1 MAENTELNNRQ
12 DIAEI
17 SAEPAYK
24 PQVSRKQRIIGK
36 IKQLFS
42 RKPKVDVVGKEISR
56 KNQMKTLEGKPMNYD
71 EAQAK
76 LFEDRLAESRQDYQA
91 ILNELVQDMKP
102 EKVKIFQDKF
112 EQTDP
117 VLMKTL
123 TLYLLDKYNFGTAQR
138 NIQIKNI
145 NRELT
150 NQAYKKGE
158 ESGKDHL
165 PMVDLAEKS
174 AKVALYKNLNS
185 SFDGQLRQRFEGK
198 EDKRAEVAFANQDLN
213 IALKAEPLF
222 FQPKPESEKMEPFIF
237 NNKSDNDFL
246 QTVTSGEVS
255 KKNNN

>member
-1 MAENTELNNRQ
+1 MAENTELNNSQNIVER
-12 DIAEI
+12 
-17 SAEPAYK
+17 SAEPVNE
-24 PQVSRKQRIIGK
+24 PQISRKQRIIGK

-42 RKPKVDVVGKEISR
+42 RKPKVDVLGKEISR
-56 KNQMKTLEGKPMNYD
+56 KNQLKTLEGQPMNYD
-71 EAQAK
+71 QAQAK

-91 ILNELVQDMKP
+91 ILNELIQDMKP
-102 EKVKIFQDKF
+102 EKAQIFQDKF
-112 EQTDP
+112 DQTDP

-150 NQAYKKGE
+150 NQSYKKGE

-185 SFDGQLRQRFEGK
+185 SFDIQLRAMMDGK
-198 EDKRAEVAFANQDLN
+198 DDKRADVAFANKDLN
-213 IALKAEPLF
+213 IALRTEPLF
-222 FQPKPESEKMEPFIF
+222 VKPKPESEKMEPFIF

-246 QTVTSGEVS
+246 QTVASGEVS
-255 KKNNN
+255 KKE